1 MTTPAQTTPSLTPPA
16 DAVRENA
23 KRGNAPHGNPWR
35 PSFRGVVLAAWIEL
49 LRRRPSTKGYI
60 VYAAAV
66 VGIIALSVVAAIN
79 AGPEKNSVAFELVL
93 ILILGAGML
102 IGPSLSATSINGD
115 SSEGVL
121 APLQMT
127 RLTAADLALGKL
139 FASWIVCVAAL
150 LTTAPLLAYSFSRSG
165 WSLGE
170 AATALGVILFIVL
183 ALTAVGL
190 AWSAI
195 AARAVASVSL
205 THLTTGLLVLG
216 TLLLFVF
223 TLPLVGEDVHV
234 TSHDRAYDQMT
245 QAQRDDPNFD
255 ASTLPCVELDE
266 VYTINHTDK
275 TAWMLLLNPAI
286 VVVESAP
293 LVNPDTYKEDG
304 RAAPGIFAMLH
315 QSVSG
320 ARLGPQ
326 QPEAYNGCTGDYGDP
341 EAYAKRQ
348 AEEAML
354 PANPIPGLALS
365 AALLLGSMW
374 LVVRRLRVPYK
385 KLRTGTRVA

>member
-1 MTTPAQTTPSLTPPA
+1 MTTPTQTTGTSRSTAPA
-16 DAVRENA
+16 RAA
-23 KRGNAPHGNPWR
+23 APHGNPWR
-35 PSFRGVVLAAWIEL
+35 PSIRGVALAAWIEL
-49 LRRRPSTKGYI
+49 LRRRPSTKGYV
-60 VYAAAV
+60 VYAIAL
-66 VGIIALSVVAAIN
+66 VGIVALSVVAAVS
-79 AGPEKNSVAFELVL
+79 AGPDKSSVPFELVL

-127 RLTAADLALGKL
+127 RLTAADLAFGKL
-139 FASWIVCVAAL
+139 FASWIVCLAAL
-150 LTTAPLLAYSFSRSG
+150 LTTTPLLVYAYGRSG
-165 WSLGE
+165 WRVGE
-170 AATALGVILFIVL
+170 AAAVLGVILFIVL
-183 ALTAVGL
+183 AVTAVGL
-190 AWSAI
+190 AWSSV

-245 QAQRDDPNFD
+245 QAQLDDLNFD
-255 ASTLPCVELDE
+255 TSTLPCVDIDEL
-266 VYTINHTDK
+266 YTINHTDK

-286 VVVESAP
+286 VIIESAP
-293 LVNPDTYKEDG
+293 LVNPETYKADG
-304 RAAPGIFAMLH
+304 RAEPGIFAVLH

-354 PANPIPGLALS
+354 RANPIPGLAL
-365 AALLLGSMW
+365 AATLLVGSMW

-385 KLRTGTRVA
+385 KLRSGTRVA